1 MDKKKRSYLRIIGW
15 GCTFVFLFLFVWIGI
30 VWLNR
35 PAYIEPDTSTFET
48 GDVFFSVGD
57 SWESVAVRTLSG
69 SLSLEVADSTPSHCG
84 IVVRYAEG
92 VKLAHASTV
101 KKKIVLETP
110 EEYLRNNGSYCIYT
124 RKAPCT
130 VDTLAIRQSVETLV
144 KNRVPFDF
152 NFDHSTSKALYC
164 TEMVVRVFEQ
174 NNCFCFS
181 KLRHNSY
188 MYPNDLLKL
197 CKDKVRLHLNN
208 KNK

>member
-15 GCTFVFLFLFVWIGI
+15 GCTFVFLFLIVWIGI

-35 PAYIEPDTSTFET
+35 PAYIEPDTSTFKT

-101 KKKIVLETP
+101 KRRSYSKRQRSTCATMARTASTHEKHLARWTP
-110 EEYLRNNGSYCIYT
+110 S
-124 RKAPCT
+124 
-130 VDTLAIRQSVETLV
+130 
-144 KNRVPFDF
+144 
-152 NFDHSTSKALYC
+152 LYDS
-164 TEMVVRVFEQ
+164 RW
-174 NNCFCFS
+174 
-181 KLRHNSY
+181 R
-188 MYPNDLLKL
+188 
-197 CKDKVRLHLNN
+197 RW
-208 KNK
+208 

>member
-15 GCTFVFLFLFVWIGI
+15 GCTFVFLFLIVWIGI

-92 VKLAHASTV
+92 VCFITGAVFYAVRKRRFLHTVFHFFVLAGSVCH
-101 KKKIVLETP
+101 IVAVWDILMRW
-110 EEYLRNNGSYCIYT
+110 L
-124 RKAPCT
+124 
-130 VDTLAIRQSVETLV
+130 
-144 KNRVPFDF
+144 
-152 NFDHSTSKALYC
+152 
-164 TEMVVRVFEQ
+164 
-174 NNCFCFS
+174 
-181 KLRHNSY
+181 
-188 MYPNDLLKL
+188 
-197 CKDKVRLHLNN
+197 
-208 KNK
+208 

>member
-1 MDKKKRSYLRIIGW
+1 M
-15 GCTFVFLFLFVWIGI
+15 
-30 VWLNR
+30 
-35 PAYIEPDTSTFET
+35 
-48 GDVFFSVGD
+48 
-57 SWESVAVRTLSG
+57 
-69 SLSLEVADSTPSHCG
+69 
-84 IVVRYAEG
+84 
-92 VKLAHASTV
+92 
-101 KKKIVLETP
+101 
-110 EEYLRNNGSYCIYT
+110 
-124 RKAPCT
+124 

>member
-1 MDKKKRSYLRIIGW
+1 MDKKKRSYLRIIGC
-15 GCTFVFLFLFVWIGI
+15 GCTFVFLFLIVWIGI

-124 RKAPCT
+124 RKAPCM

-144 KNRVPFDF
+144 KNKV
-152 NFDHSTSKALYC
+152 HSISISTTPHRKHCIARRWWSGFLNKTTAS
-164 TEMVVRVFEQ
+164 VF
-174 NNCFCFS
+174 
-181 KLRHNSY
+181 
-188 MYPNDLLKL
+188 PNYDIIAI
-197 CKDKVRLHLNN
+197 CIRTTC
-208 KNK
+208 